1 MSPHRPSVTLWNLD
15 LVLAVSQL
23 RVGVSPSRV
32 VDRVRGNTRG
42 LKFLSRRIAI
52 SCRTPGNHCL
62 INQSALFA
70 TLQLVD
76 VSQAVETNYCRQRG
90 PAFVGTRDR

>member
-1 MSPHRPSVTLWNLD
+1 
-15 LVLAVSQL
+15 
-23 RVGVSPSRV
+23 

-42 LKFLSRRIAI
+42 LKFLSRRIVI

-62 INQSALFA
+62 INQSALLA

-76 VSQAVETNYCRQRG
+76 ACKAIEANYFG
-90 PAFVGTRDR
+90 

>member
-23 RVGVSPSRV
+23 RVGVSSSCV
-32 VDRVRGNTRG
+32 VDRVRGNSRV
-42 LKFLSRRIAI
+42 LEFLSRRIVI
-52 SCRTPGNHCL
+52 SYRTPGSHCL
-62 INQSALFA
+62 INQSALLA

-76 VSQAVETNYCRQRG
+76 ACKAIEANDFG
-90 PAFVGTRDR
+90 